1 MSLVPQRFLF
11 RFAHPCPRIDD
22 IPREGGDDL
31 LALPA
36 SCRLENFAGLEGRH
50 NFADVR
56 LAWNERGLAVQVE
69 VHGKERA
76 PVADA
81 LRPRHSDG
89 LTLWL
94 DTRDARASHR
104 ASRYC
109 HQLHFLAAGGGAD
122 KDEPLFVQTKINR
135 AVQDAAPVSEAV
147 VLLARRRAPGGYRL
161 EAFVAAEALTG
172 FDPEQHP
179 RVGVFYAV
187 RDHELGEQLL
197 GAGPEFPFAED
208 PSLWWVLELRPG
220 GEG

>member
-1 MSLVPQRFLF
+1 MTLLPPSFLL
-11 RFAHPCPRIDD
+11 RVCYPCRYLQS
-22 IPREGGDDL
+22 IPGDDDL
-31 LALPA
+31 LDLPE
-36 SCRLENFAGLEGRH
+36 SYRLENFASMDARPAY
-50 NFADVR
+50 ADIR
-56 LAWNERGLAVQVE
+56 LAWNEGGLGLQVE
-69 VHGKERA
+69 VTGKDQL
-76 PVADA
+76 PQGDIH
-81 LRPRHSDG
+81 RPRASDG

-122 KDEPLFVQTKINR
+122 RDEPLFAQTKINR
-135 AVQDAAPVSEAV
+135 AVQDAAAVSEAV

-179 RVGVFYAV
+179 RLGVFYAV

-197 GAGPEFPFAED
+197 GAGPEFP
-208 PSLWWVLELRPG
+208 
-220 GEG
+220 